1 MKNIVIFA
9 SGSGTNAENLIRHFK
24 AHPKGRI
31 VSVFCNNKEA
41 PVVKRALGLGV
52 PVLIFGKEDLY
63 GGDTVI
69 GKLKELNTD
78 LIILAGFLWLVP
90 EDLIK
95 EYSGKIVNI
104 HPALLPGY
112 GGKGMYGSR
121 VHESIIL
128 NREKESGISIHLVN
142 ERFDEGEI
150 IFQARCPVSPDDDA
164 ASLARKIHALE
175 HEHFPRIVETLL

>member
-1 MKNIVIFA
+1 
-9 SGSGTNAENLIRHFK
+9 
-24 AHPKGRI
+24 
-31 VSVFCNNKEA
+31 
-41 PVVKRALGLGV
+41 
-52 PVLIFGKEDLY
+52 
-63 GGDTVI
+63 
-69 GKLKELNTD
+69 
-78 LIILAGFLWLVP
+78 VP